1 MAEIPSRRGEWPRQV
16 ALAALLGASIVGSA
30 TPASALPAFPQRVL
44 PSKPPTP
51 AARAEAF
58 YRWYLHGMRD
68 DRDPQT
74 DDSTQFA
81 TYITVARRRAL
92 YRDRDAGSTD
102 VDYFTKA
109 QDVLETWADSIAVR
123 TRRKTATEATVE
135 VTLGSASERQRLRV
149 LLQSVRGVWRIS
161 RVTEMK

>member
-1 MAEIPSRRGEWPRQV
+1 
-16 ALAALLGASIVGSA
+16 
-30 TPASALPAFPQRVL
+30 
-44 PSKPPTP
+44 
-51 AARAEAF
+51 
-58 YRWYLHGMRD
+58 MRD

-109 QDVLETWADSIAVR
+109 QDVLETWADSIAVH

-135 VTLGSASERQRLRV
+135 VTLGSARERQRLRV